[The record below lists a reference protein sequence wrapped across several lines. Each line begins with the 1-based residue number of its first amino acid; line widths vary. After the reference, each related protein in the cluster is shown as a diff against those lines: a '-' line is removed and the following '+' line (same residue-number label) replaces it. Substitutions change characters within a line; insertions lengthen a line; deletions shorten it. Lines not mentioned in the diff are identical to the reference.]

1 MCKPYSFESDSAHRR
16 PEPETYVFMP
26 ASIPLDKRLA
36 RFKEI
41 IAESKHIVFFGG
53 AGVST
58 GSGIPDFR
66 SDDGLYKNMPENVKQ
81 FQPEYLLSRQILFEH
96 PDVFYDF
103 YRNHMDL
110 RPYEPNDVH
119 KYIAK
124 LETEG
129 KMSAV
134 VTQNVDMLH
143 EKAGTKNI
151 YKIHGTIA
159 SNRCDKCGK
168 KYDMDYIFDKSTD
181 IPRCDCK
188 QHGLIRPDVV
198 FYGEQIPR
206 DQWKGAVQA
215 IDNADCLIV
224 CGTSLTVYPAA
235 NLVSEYSG
243 KYLIIVNRD
252 STPYDSWADVV
263 FNEDMND
270 VFRTMS
276 KS

>member
-1 MCKPYSFESDSAHRR
+1 
-16 PEPETYVFMP
+16 
-26 ASIPLDKRLA
+26 
-36 RFKEI
+36 
-41 IAESKHIVFFGG
+41 
-53 AGVST
+53 
-58 GSGIPDFR
+58 
-66 SDDGLYKNMPENVKQ
+66 
-81 FQPEYLLSRQILFEH
+81 
-96 PDVFYDF
+96 
-103 YRNHMDL
+103 
-110 RPYEPNDVH
+110 
-119 KYIAK
+119 
-124 LETEG
+124 
-129 KMSAV
+129 
-134 VTQNVDMLH
+134 
-143 EKAGTKNI
+143 
-151 YKIHGTIA
+151 
-159 SNRCDKCGK
+159 
-168 KYDMDYIFDKSTD
+168 MDYIFDKSMG

-198 FYGEQIPR
+198 FYGEQLPR

-215 IDNADCLIV
+215 IDKADCLID